1 MSHQPYE
8 TWIVD
13 PPPLNQEQ
21 IHSLETHLEGCE
33 ACRRL
38 REHWT
43 LVQTELI
50 QPAAAVPRTGF
61 TGRWKAGLAERR
73 LREQRRQAWKFFLA
87 CSSTAAVMFVFL
99 VAYLAVST
107 TPVEWIQAGVKA
119 VSSSAGL
126 LTTLRDVSSTWTQ
139 VVPPVLNVAFWF
151 SLVVTLCLLVFVWVF
166 ALWRTSLG
174 GTIQR

>member
-1 MSHQPYE
+1 MNHQPYE

-13 PPPLNQEQ
+13 PPQLSQEQ
-21 IHSLETHLEGCE
+21 MRLLEMHLEGCE
-33 ACRRL
+33 ACRKL
-38 REHWT
+38 RERWSM
-43 LVQTELI
+43 VQAELA
-50 QPAAAVPRTGF
+50 QPVSMAPRYGF

-87 CSSTAAVMFVFL
+87 CSSAAAAMFVVL
-99 VAYLAVST
+99 VTYLAVST

-126 LTTLRDVSSTWTQ
+126 LTTLRDVTSTWTQ